1 MELLNNK
8 KRIYFDNSATTA
20 VASEVVEAMGP
31 YFTDF
36 FGNASSVHSFG
47 QQAKAAMDKARRQ
60 VAALIGA
67 EFNEIVFLSG
77 GTEANNLAIR
87 GITQAY
93 QDKGRHIITS
103 QFEHPAVLNTCAS
116 LEKQGWQVTYLP
128 VYENGIVRL
137 EDVKAAMTDQT
148 LLVTLMHANNEIG
161 TIQPIAEIAKFIKED
176 IRPKRKNIFLHTDAV
191 QTVGKVSLDV
201 KSLGVDMLSISAHKL
216 HAPKGIG
223 ALYIRKGVRIASQQ
237 TGGHQERDR
246 RAGTENIPAIVAFGC
261 AAELARK
268 NIDTYTRQ
276 VEPLR
281 DYLEQ
286 QIAKN
291 IPDLVFNGDHNYR
304 LPNIANISFKYV
316 DGEAL
321 LIALDLKGVA
331 VSTGAACASGSTEQ
345 SHVLVALGLEK
356 DVVRGSLR
364 FSLSRYNTREEVDYL
379 LEVLPA
385 VVEKLRRISP
395 LYQERLKQESLKS
408 QIA

>member
-20 VASEVVEAMGP
+20 VASEVVEAMGS